1 MDLFQSDRKRQRISL
16 EEGKWGNKHLDI
28 ILLFLFCRGGEWCGK
43 SNGLQ
48 QRYGAVPSDGG
59 RGGGGLRARG
69 GRLQGGQLRGGG
81 QWQQPRGRGR
91 GRGRQHHCAQQR
103 PGAGG
108 PMTSADQ
115 PWPAPCC
122 RPCWRAPSTASS
134 MWSETRVMCWAAWAR
149 EPSRPGANI
158 THWFIE
164 ISGPGVE
171 SEGEENWGVASSNQ
185 HVPKMK
191 CFVFSY
197 WKNHQPVLEPD
208 PSPWTPWRPAA
219 RRTSWARGAPHT
231 TRWSAGTWLVDFI
244 LCVIILTS
252 YWLRRRRD
260 NINNWIMK
268 LSKLLPECGGA
279 NTIPGP
285 GDLHS
290 PGGAAKVS
298 CHWWRGTALDPDW
311 SRRRSPRAGSWR
323 RRASTWRR
331 CGTRTSGW
339 WTASSRPRRSRRTT
353 SVFHHKLNSYR

>member
-59 RGGGGLRARG
+59 RSGGGLRARG

-103 PGAGG
+103 PGAGR
-108 PMTSADQ
+108 PPTSADQ

-149 EPSRPGANI
+149 EPSRPGTNI

-171 SEGEENWGVASSNQ
+171 SEGEGKLRCCIEQSACPENEMYSSHIEEITN
-185 HVPKMK
+185 
-191 CFVFSY
+191 
-197 WKNHQPVLEPD
+197 
-208 PSPWTPWRPAA
+208 
-219 RRTSWARGAPHT
+219 
-231 TRWSAGTWLVDFI
+231 
-244 LCVIILTS
+244 
-252 YWLRRRRD
+252 
-260 NINNWIMK
+260 
-268 LSKLLPECGGA
+268 LS
-279 NTIPGP
+279 
-285 GDLHS
+285 
-290 PGGAAKVS
+290 
-298 CHWWRGTALDPDW
+298 
-311 SRRRSPRAGSWR
+311 
-323 RRASTWRR
+323 
-331 CGTRTSGW
+331 
-339 WTASSRPRRSRRTT
+339 
-353 SVFHHKLNSYR
+353 